1 VEKLMKY
8 GLSYT
13 LITRVTGFLSR
24 TLFYFRKSELMYIV
38 EILKK
43 EKRKKVLDYGCNTG
57 YFLEIL
63 NQNAPNN
70 EYSGADINQYALNR
84 ANAKRKEFNFHFID
98 ENFFEKEK
106 FDYII
111 ISHVLEHIKERE
123 DFIKNLSRL
132 LNVGGKLIIA
142 IPQERIRGDATVFQL
157 LYNLLRLRFENPHV
171 VKLDY
176 MDLKELMEEQE
187 FKIVEKK
194 YTNYLYPFKSNKK
207 RFDAWSLVAVF
218 QKEKN

>member
-1 VEKLMKY
+1 MKY